1 MDKVDKPAVKHVAW
15 EASSLWGGAFIYNPS
30 LSKSIIVAETGYY
43 AHISLPDG

>member
-15 EASSLWGGAFIYNPS
+15 EASSLWRGAFIYNLILKVHYS
-30 LSKSIIVAETGYY
+30 GRKTGYY